1 MSSDFK
7 DFLQENEKTLNEEKV
22 LSEIKDFLTKPI
34 SEGTIQKAKKYRPM
48 KRKYER
54 SKKTTYKKKNV
65 KVLTANREFDFMK
78 FYGIVKKWASLQY
91 NLTIDEIE
99 MLMYFY
105 SETVFTKKEF
115 DIYNKAM
122 LHKNKQ
128 IQRFIDMEMIEGM
141 PGNSTI
147 KVAGNRLYR
156 LTMKANRRVSSIY
169 KKLTMQEEI
178 SEYSSSNKFF
188 RLYETSYKDKRVA
201 GLMIEYN
208 KRRNDIINGV
218 SKIHLEDEIER
229 EGD

>member
-1 MSSDFK
+1 MSGDFK
-7 DFLQENEKTLNEEKV
+7 DFLKENEKTLNEEKA
-22 LSEIKDFLTKPI
+22 LSEIKDFLIKPI

-54 SKKTTYKKKNV
+54 SKSNPYKKKNV
-65 KVLTANREFDFMK
+65 KVITARREFDFMK
-78 FYGIVKKWASLQY
+78 FYGIVKRWASVQY
-91 NLTIDEIE
+91 SLSIDEIE

-105 SETVFTKKEF
+105 SEPIFTKKEF

-128 IQRFIDMEMIEGM
+128 IQRFIDIGMIEGM
-141 PGNSTI
+141 PGNTTI

-169 KKLTMQEEI
+169 KKLTLQEEI
-178 SEYSSSNKFF
+178 SEYSSTNKFF

-208 KRRNDIINGV
+208 KRRNEIINGG
-218 SKIHLEDEIER
+218 SGIYLEDEIER
-229 EGD
+229 EGN

>member
-1 MSSDFK
+1 MGDFK

-54 SKKTTYKKKNV
+54 SKNNPYKKKNV
-65 KVLTANREFDFMK
+65 KVITANREFDFMK
-78 FYGIVKKWASLQY
+78 FYGIVKRWASVQY
-91 NLTIDEIE
+91 SLTIDEIE

-105 SETVFTKKEF
+105 SEPLFTKKEF
-115 DIYNKAM
+115 DIYNTAM

-128 IQRFIDMEMIEGM
+128 IQRFIDIGMIEGL
-141 PGNSTI
+141 PGNTTI

-169 KKLTMQEEI
+169 KKLTLQEEI

-188 RLYETSYKDKRVA
+188 RLYETSYKDKRISK
-201 GLMIEYN
+201 LMIEYN
-208 KRRNDIINGV
+208 KRRNEIINGG
-218 SKIHLEDEIER
+218 SGIYLEDEIER